1 MIHPRSSGGGHPGGL
16 LGAVM
21 GGPPPRTS
29 PWLEVGGL
37 ILSALGDAQTG
48 GDTDYLGSVL
58 KMQNRMREREASAWE
73 LQERLRLAEFARQQE
88 HAALESMN
96 GDGPASN
103 TGLPQPDSGP
113 FSPVPAAY
121 QQHPVENYIP
131 PVVGQPGPDSGLF
144 SPMPAAYLQ
153 PPGQN
158 YIPPVVGQP
167 GPESGLFSPMPQN
180 PSPYMQLYNAYRLPG
195 HVHHGHGQT
204 GQRHMPAPPNLP
216 GLLTI
221 MRDATTED
229 DLMRMR
235 AVLENMNGDGPA
247 SNTGL
252 PQPDSGPF
260 SPVPAAYQQH
270 PVENYP
276 PSIVRLP
283 QPDSGLFSPMP
294 AAYQQIPGQN
304 YIPPAV
310 EQPVPDGERL
320 DESNRGTILDPFAH
334 GLTMGSHD
342 EIYGFLRGLSAVL
355 AGGDFSEAYALGR
368 DEMRANLAAYRERNP
383 NAAFAGEMLGSVPML
398 FIPGGAIV
406 RGASAAGRFTPVL
419 RAAATSAAPAAA
431 RVAPALSAAARTAA
445 PVTARFTPA
454 LDAAARTAAPV
465 LSWSGPV
472 LRSAAPGARSG
483 AIQGFASGE
492 GGFGERVANAGW
504 GAAEGGA
511 TGAVGTMAAN
521 RITPLFSDRVRRTP
535 FFRGAETV
543 GQHAAEQALTH
554 YANEIVRMLATPP
567 NDVPHRS
574 AMYSAQNRH

>member
-1 MIHPRSSGGGHPGGL
+1 M
-16 LGAVM
+16 
-21 GGPPPRTS
+21 
-29 PWLEVGGL
+29 
-37 ILSALGDAQTG
+37 
-48 GDTDYLGSVL
+48 
-58 KMQNRMREREASAWE
+58 RMRAV
-73 LQERLRLAEFARQQE
+73 
-88 HAALESMN
+88 LESMN

-103 TGLPQPDSGP
+103 TGLPQPDSG
-113 FSPVPAAY
+113 
-121 QQHPVENYIP
+121 
-131 PVVGQPGPDSGLF
+131 
-144 SPMPAAYLQ
+144 
-153 PPGQN
+153 
-158 YIPPVVGQP
+158 
-167 GPESGLFSPMPQN
+167 
-180 PSPYMQLYNAYRLPG
+180 
-195 HVHHGHGQT
+195 
-204 GQRHMPAPPNLP
+204 
-216 GLLTI
+216 
-221 MRDATTED
+221 
-229 DLMRMR
+229 
-235 AVLENMNGDGPA
+235 
-247 SNTGL
+247 
-252 PQPDSGPF
+252 
-260 SPVPAAYQQH
+260 
-270 PVENYP
+270 
-276 PSIVRLP
+276 
-283 QPDSGLFSPMP
+283 LFSPMP
-294 AAYQQIPGQN
+294 AAYQQIPSEN

-310 EQPVPDGERL
+310 EQPGPDGERL

-334 GLTMGSHD
+334 GLAMGYHD
-342 EIYGFLRGLSAVL
+342 EIYGFLAGLSAVL

-406 RGASAAGRFTPVL
+406 RGASAAGRLTPVL
-419 RAAATSAAPAAA
+419 RAAATRAAPAAA

-472 LRSAAPGARSG
+472 LRSAASGARSG
-483 AIQGFASGE
+483 AIQGFGSGE